1 MQTRERCTSSASP
14 ACSRRRRAR
23 EIQHRALGAVVAG
36 IDHRHTQFEGMMRL
50 VVFHIARQEEIRTR
64 SRGVIYQVAS

>member
-1 MQTRERCTSSASP
+1 MHLQRVAGMLPEEARE
-14 ACSRRRRAR
+14 

-64 SRGVIYQVAS
+64 SRGGIYQVAS